1 MSLKNR
7 NRPKVNEE
15 QLQLEKIELEW
26 MRKNKPPLAEK
37 RIAHRRGGKVLIQRG
52 ETELGTGFSFY
63 EEVLDRLVLF
73 AYMKPRHLPYDL
85 RRRT

>member
-37 RIAHRRGGKVLIQRG
+37 RIAHRRGGRVS
-52 ETELGTGFSFY
+52 T
-63 EEVLDRLVLF
+63 VN
-73 AYMKPRHLPYDL
+73 
-85 RRRT
+85 